1 MKAFSQLR
9 FYFPGDSSLHQVDK
23 KLTSPVTLN
32 DLGSPSIICLDSA
45 LKGSCKPPLKPPNV
59 SSAQRPE
66 VLEPEHPDVPLV
78 LGAEMVLEG
87 A

>member
-1 MKAFSQLR
+1 MTLACIKLT
-9 FYFPGDSSLHQVDK
+9 K
-23 KLTSPVTLN
+23 KLTSPVTLK

-45 LKGSCKPPLKPPNV
+45 LKGSCKPPLKLPNV
-59 SSAQRPE
+59 GSAQRPE